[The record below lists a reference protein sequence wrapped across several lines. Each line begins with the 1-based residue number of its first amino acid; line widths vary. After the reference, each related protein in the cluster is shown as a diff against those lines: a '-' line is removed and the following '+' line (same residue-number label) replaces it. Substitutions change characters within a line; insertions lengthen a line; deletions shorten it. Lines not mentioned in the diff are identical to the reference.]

1 MTKVGPARFD
11 AGKKERRE
19 GASDPET
26 TKSDKFD
33 FPTSI
38 CSAPLLLLPR
48 FRFDSETLSLS
59 VSWEFH
65 ASRNKTDQL
74 SGRIYDFTKLESSIE
89 LPRFAV
95 TIR

>member
-59 VSWEFH
+59 HGSSTQVEIKPTNCQAEFTIL
-65 ASRNKTDQL
+65 RN
-74 SGRIYDFTKLESSIE
+74 
-89 LPRFAV
+89 
-95 TIR
+95 